1 MRIFIPKKESYIVPE
16 GYHPAAVM
24 SFYNEGGSTNIRR
37 LKFELLELE
46 TETERKVAAISF
58 EFDDNGNSPFFDQMR
73 RLFPEEFEN
82 LEDPRVFDTDCLI
95 GKLLKIQVIQ
105 IDQYQR
111 DHKNPYSKVVALL
124 PFNSDS
130 APKGRNRSTARK
142 GLKRGKRQS

>member
-1 MRIFIPKKESYIVPE
+1 MKLNIPKSESYIVPA
-16 GYHPAAVM
+16 GVHPVAVTA
-24 SFYNEGGSTNIRR
+24 FYNDGESTHTRR

-124 PFNSDS
+124 PFKSDS

>member
-1 MRIFIPKKESYIVPE
+1 MKLNIPKSESYIVPA
-16 GYHPAAVM
+16 GVYLVAVTA
-24 SFYNEGGSTNIRR
+24 FYNEGESTHTRR

-124 PFNSDS
+124 PFNFDS
-130 APKGRNRSTARK
+130 APKGRNRSTARR
-142 GLKRGKRQS
+142 GVKRGKRQP